1 MGNQPSTT
9 IFSQTLGFLLP
20 IGAQKNPVFLPS
32 NTGFDNLLR
41 CYPRLLPAIDPLTN
55 YSETHDRIGR
65 CDSKFDSTKLV
76 HRLDRLRVLEF
87 PSHDFFPVNA
97 GCTLPQ
103 ETKYCQ
109 KGSPR
114 IHKSLTP
121 GAHSDSVPIG
131 ERTQR
136 LPINLDPSATSL
148 RCDLARIGC
157 LFLRKRKTSH
167 PPTAFHQED
176 KDQRSDPN
184 EDKGRE
190 GCPRSCGFFESR
202 G

>member
-9 IFSQTLGFLLP
+9 IFLWNLGFPLP

-32 NTGFDNLLR
+32 NTGLDNLLR
-41 CYPRLLPAIDPLTN
+41 RYPRVLPAIDPLTN

-65 CDSKFDSTKLV
+65 CDSMFDSTKLV

-87 PSHDFFPVNA
+87 PSHDFFPVIA

-103 ETKYCQ
+103 ETRYYQ
-109 KGSPR
+109 NGSPR
-114 IHKSLTP
+114 IRKRLTP

-136 LPINLDPSATSL
+136 LPINLDPSARSL
-148 RCDLARIGC
+148 RCDPTPIGG
-157 LFLRKRKTSH
+157 
-167 PPTAFHQED
+167 
-176 KDQRSDPN
+176 
-184 EDKGRE
+184 KGRE
-190 GCPRSCGFFESR
+190 DYPRSCGFFESR